1 MVKTALTIS
10 MTTRRAP
17 FDPRS
22 FGRREP
28 FATAAVAAPAPLVSD
43 DLKLFLLTYVAGFVF
58 VSLYLA

>member
-1 MVKTALTIS
+1 MS

-22 FGRREP
+22 FGRRER
-28 FATAAVAAPAPLVSD
+28 FAAAAVAAPAPILSD

-58 VSLYLA
+58 VSLWLA

>member
-1 MVKTALTIS
+1 

-28 FATAAVAAPAPLVSD
+28 FAAAALAAPAPLLSD
-43 DLKLFLLTYVAGFVF
+43 DLKLFLLTYVAGFIA
-58 VSLYLA
+58 VSLWLA

>member
-1 MVKTALTIS
+1 MVNTALTSS

-17 FDPRS
+17 SDPRS

-28 FATAAVAAPAPLVSD
+28 FAATALAAPAPLLSD

>member
-1 MVKTALTIS
+1 

-28 FATAAVAAPAPLVSD
+28 FATAAVTAPVPVLSD
-43 DLKLFLLTYVAGFVF
+43 DLKLFLMTYAAGFIV
-58 VSLYLA
+58 VSLWLA

>member
-1 MVKTALTIS
+1 MS
-10 MTTRRAP
+10 MTARKAQP
-17 FDPRS
+17 DPRS

-28 FATAAVAAPAPLVSD
+28 FATAAAAAPAPLVSD